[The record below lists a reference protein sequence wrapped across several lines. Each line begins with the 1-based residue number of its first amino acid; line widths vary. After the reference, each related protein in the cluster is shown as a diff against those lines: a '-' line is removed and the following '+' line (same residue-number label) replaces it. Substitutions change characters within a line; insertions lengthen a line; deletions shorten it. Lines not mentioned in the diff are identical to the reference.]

1 MHQIE
6 ADGIIEP
13 EAAQTLMAS
22 KKERILKQYP
32 PRQAAD
38 GSWYVNIRF
47 APGPNGRKAIRKGSK
62 ETLEKAIIEFVG
74 ENLKP
79 KEKKGTHLRLN
90 YKDAFERWIRAQQY
104 RNKNTEGRN
113 RREYRRFFEK
123 FELGREIAKMDIRAI
138 TSFQIEQFMSQAI
151 QEYDLTARKALE
163 NYRMF
168 FEFVYRQAVVDR
180 VVKPD
185 ENPCTYIIENRFLQF
200 GRSESD
206 RKEESRTIDPDTM
219 SILDKA
225 IRKDHERKEDY
236 MPPYAC
242 ELAFLTG
249 MRVGELS
256 GLTWDHIDIDKG
268 AIYIVQSMKY
278 DLATKEYY
286 ISSTK
291 NKKKRV
297 FPITDDIRELLERI
311 MSIQDKYGKTENY
324 VFSTAKKA
332 STNKQLSDY
341 LMNKR
346 KQYGITIPVSIHAAR
361 RTLNSNMAA
370 QGVSVDLRASL
381 LGHIP
386 RVNETNYTYDL
397 VSLEEK
403 TKVVAK
409 AGKR

>member
-1 MHQIE
+1 
-6 ADGIIEP
+6 
-13 EAAQTLMAS
+13 
-22 KKERILKQYP
+22 
-32 PRQAAD
+32 
-38 GSWYVNIRF
+38 
-47 APGPNGRKAIRKGSK
+47 
-62 ETLEKAIIEFVG
+62 
-74 ENLKP
+74 
-79 KEKKGTHLRLN
+79 
-90 YKDAFERWIRAQQY
+90 
-104 RNKNTEGRN
+104 
-113 RREYRRFFEK
+113 
-123 FELGREIAKMDIRAI
+123 
-138 TSFQIEQFMSQAI
+138 
-151 QEYDLTARKALE
+151 
-163 NYRMF
+163 
-168 FEFVYRQAVVDR
+168 
-180 VVKPD
+180 
-185 ENPCTYIIENRFLQF
+185 
-200 GRSESD
+200 
-206 RKEESRTIDPDTM
+206 M
-219 SILDKA
+219 SILDIA

-256 GLTWDHIDIDKG
+256 GLTWDHIDMDKG

-278 DLATKEYY
+278 DWATKEYY

-291 NKKKRV
+291 NKKNRV

-311 MSIQDKYGKTENY
+311 MSIQDKYGKTGNY

-361 RTLNSNMAA
+361 KRTLNSNMAA